1 MTLLRN
7 LWHRMRSLAIG
18 AGLWLALAGPAW
30 AQGAGAKK
38 ADESS
43 GSATPWLLP
52 YALVIFCIA
61 LGVFIVLHPSKRRE
75 RAKPE
80 VYGQPK

>member
-1 MTLLRN
+1 
-7 LWHRMRSLAIG
+7 MRSLAAG
-18 AGLWLALAGPAW
+18 AGLWLGLTGSAW
-30 AQGAGAKK
+30 AQRAGART

-43 GSATPWLLP
+43 GNATPWVLP
-52 YALVIFCIA
+52 YALVLFCIA
-61 LGVFIVLHPSKRRE
+61 LGVFMVLHPSKRRE